1 VPGAIDEAH
10 YRQVLGHF
18 PTGVVIVAAPGL
30 SGPESGKQGPVGTAI
45 GSFISLSIDP
55 PLVAFTAQKTSS
67 TWPHIRESGVFC
79 VSVLAEDQEAI
90 CRAFAQS
97 GTDKFA
103 GVGYTQMGS
112 GSPRI
117 NDCTA
122 WMDCDI
128 ETVHDGGDHDI
139 VVGRVREMG
148 IEREAKPLLF
158 YRGGYSL

>member
-1 VPGAIDEAH
+1 MAKAIDQAH
-10 YRQVLGHF
+10 YRQVMGHF
-18 PTGVVIVAAPGL
+18 PTGVVIVAAP
-30 SGPESGKQGPVGTAI
+30 GPVGTAI

-67 TWPHIRESGVFC
+67 TWPRIRETGVFC

-97 GTDKFA
+97 GADKFA
-103 GVGYTQMGS
+103 GIGWTAMPS

-122 WMDCDI
+122 WMDCDLDA
-128 ETVHDGGDHDI
+128 VHDGGDHHI
-139 VVGRVREMG
+139 VVGRIREMG
-148 IEREAKPLLF
+148 IEREARPLLF
-158 YRGGYSL
+158 FRGGYAI